1 MTNPS
6 HNPNIDERVNPPEV
20 PPTDVPD
27 VPDTDVPDPEA
38 PERANPD
45 VHEGAKGDQVS
56 DRVGPGVGYDQ
67 EPEKVKDKGG
77 VS

>member
-1 MTNPS
+1 MAELK
-6 HNPNIDERVNPPEV
+6 HDPNIDEKINPTEK
-20 PPTDVPD
+20 PD
-27 VPDTDVPDPEA
+27 VDPVPDPDA
-38 PERANPD
+38 PEKANPED
-45 VHEGAKGDQVS
+45 VHEGAKDTQVG